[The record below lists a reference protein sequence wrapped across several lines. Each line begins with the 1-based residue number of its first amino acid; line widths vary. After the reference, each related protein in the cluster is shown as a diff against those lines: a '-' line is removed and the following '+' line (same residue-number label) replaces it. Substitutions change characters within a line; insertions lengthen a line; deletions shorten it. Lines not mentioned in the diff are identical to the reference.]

1 MKGLLFS
8 CPVVKWQQVC
18 GGVCNK
24 RISSKS
30 TALWGISRFLSLLF
44 TALLPLSSKR
54 QRKHK
59 APCSGTTKG
68 LYRHYKSLVQTLQK
82 PCSTTTSGL

>member
-24 RISSKS
+24 RMSSKRA
-30 TALWGISRFLSLLF
+30 ALWGISRFLSLPF
-44 TALLPLSSKR
+44 TVLLPLSCKR
-54 QRKHK
+54 LREYK
-59 APCSGTTKG
+59 APCSGNIKG
-68 LYRHYKSLVQTLQK
+68 LYRHYKSLVA
-82 PCSTTTSGL
+82 